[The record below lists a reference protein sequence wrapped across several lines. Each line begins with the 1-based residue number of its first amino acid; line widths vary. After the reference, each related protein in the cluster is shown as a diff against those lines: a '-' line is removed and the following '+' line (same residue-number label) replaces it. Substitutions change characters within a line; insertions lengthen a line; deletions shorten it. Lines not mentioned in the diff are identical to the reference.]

1 MKFGRILFCLKSYH
15 SFFFSTDENNGEQ
28 NISTIFSVQK
38 HTVRGL
44 HSSGEE
50 SEDLFCTPGSPVSL
64 PQLPTLCRSRHKQA
78 KEVEGGRSIES
89 PYSKN
94 QVKDIEVN
102 RKSRRKN
109 GTSKSSRLRITS
121 SSSSEDDMEV
131 AAGKT
136 AECKVL
142 HSKAEVNKEG
152 GMSVKLD
159 NKKDDSFL
167 NLEELSW

>member
-1 MKFGRILFCLKSYH
+1 MLEFC
-15 SFFFSTDENNGEQ
+15 FAWNFTIPFFSADENNGEQ

-38 HTVRGL
+38 RTVTDL

-64 PQLPTLCRSRHKQA
+64 PQLPTLCRPRNKQA
-78 KEVEGGRSIES
+78 KKVEGGRSTES

-94 QVKDIEVN
+94 QVENIEVQ
-102 RKSRRKN
+102 RKSQRKN

-121 SSSSEDDMEV
+121 SSSSEDDVED
-131 AAGKT
+131 AAVKT

-142 HSKAEVNKEG
+142 HTKAEVNKKG
-152 GMSVKLD
+152 RMSV
-159 NKKDDSFL
+159 NKKDNILL